1 MGSSQDPAMLRG
13 SESSNGNQSAP
24 QKQEPEECQ
33 TGHMATQADLTSL
46 TQAAPTASAQG
57 NRDPSTHPP
66 IECNKHVSLTS
77 SNVSVPAT
85 SDRSQDYH
93 TSGEDADQS
102 ATASP
107 PSGPKYAVN
116 MLRSSATRHWNDSG
130 DDDEDPLPEHDWYL
144 WRSRHRPSSPSRVMG
159 PVYAENQ
166 RHQHGMLRRLR
177 PTPFRDTDDEES
189 ISDSNTTSGL

>member
-1 MGSSQDPAMLRG
+1 MLRG